1 MAIRYPVVPNQITVH
16 LGAPT
21 EAARDIVV
29 PFTDYI
35 NNVASS
41 ELYPTWP
48 ENSLKANIYAIISF
62 ALNRIYNEWYP
73 SKGYNFDITNS
84 PAFDQTYIPDRE
96 IYENIANIVEDI
108 FNDYVVK
115 QNQIQ
120 PYFTR
125 YCDGRKTTCDGLSQ
139 WGTVTLA
146 NQGKTPLEIL
156 RYYYGSDIQ
165 IRFDAPVGDN
175 ISGYPGYV
183 NRLGSVGN
191 PVRAIQRDLER
202 IRINYP
208 AIPKIEDN
216 YSGVFNKETE
226 DAVKKFQEIFALP
239 VTGMVDKAT
248 WYKIKYV
255 YTSVKKLSDLYSE
268 GITPQEANFLYK
280 DELKYGDTGIEM
292 EYVHYYLDAISF
304 VDPDIPHL
312 KTNSVF
318 NDNTKTMVMAFQKK
332 YGLPVTGIITY
343 ADWKILQEVYN
354 KLLKSFPSEYATYV
368 NELYPDYFL
377 TRGMSG
383 DDVRR
388 LQRFLLKICQYDKSI
403 PGVRV
408 NGIFDELTEKSI
420 KKIQTDNNLDVTGL
434 VGPFSWRKIVELSK
448 RT

>member
-1 MAIRYPVVPNQITVH
+1 MAIRYPIIPNTIIVH
-16 LGAPT
+16 LGTPT
-21 EAARDIVV
+21 EAARDIVI

-35 NNVASS
+35 ANVASS

-48 ENSLKANIYAIISF
+48 TNALKANIYAIISF
-62 ALNRIYNEWYP
+62 ALNRVYNEWYR

-84 PAFDQTYIPDRE
+84 PIYDQTYIEDRA
-96 IYENIANIVEDI
+96 IYENISNIVEDV

-115 QNQIQ
+115 QGQVQ

-125 YCDGRKTTCDGLSQ
+125 YCDGRKTTCEGLSQ

-146 NQGKTPLEIL
+146 NNGRSPLDIL
-156 RYYYGSDIQ
+156 KYYYGSDIS
-165 IRFDAPVGDN
+165 IVYDAPIGDSV
-175 ISGYPGYV
+175 IGYPGYV
-183 NRLGSVGN
+183 NRLGSAGN
-191 PVRAIQRDLER
+191 PVRAIQRDLNR

-208 AIPKIEDN
+208 AIPKIEESLGL
-216 YSGVFNKETE
+216 YNKETE

-239 VTGMVDKAT
+239 VTGNVDKAT

-268 GITPQEANFLYK
+268 GLTPQEATFLYK
-280 DELKYGDTGIEM
+280 DELKYGDTGIQM

-318 NDNTKTMVMAFQKK
+318 NDNTKMMVMAFQKK

-343 ADWKILQEVYN
+343 QDWKVLEGVYN
-354 KLLKSFPSEYATYV
+354 QLLKSFPKEYATYV

-377 TRGMSG
+377 SRGISG

-388 LQRFLLKICQYDKSI
+388 FQQFLLKICKYDKSI

-408 NGIFDELTEKSI
+408 NGVFDELTEKSV
-420 KKIQTDNNLDVTGL
+420 KKLQNDYGFQINGL
-434 VGPFSWRKIVELSK
+434 VGPLLWKKVVELSK
-448 RT
+448 R